1 MKKPGLVSRP
11 KGQSW
16 QKYIHMD
23 ELSKL
28 ADYCRKLGAPPNQA
42 EIMARQLLKRAG
54 QLAIERKQSQEEAM
68 GHLLRLVAQGRTG
81 EVPKEFQPPE
91 NHP

>member
-1 MKKPGLVSRP
+1 M
-11 KGQSW
+11 
-16 QKYIHMD
+16 HMD

-28 ADYCRKLGAPPNQA
+28 ADCCRKLGAPANQA

-54 QLAIERKQSQEEAM
+54 QLAIERKQSRKEAM
-68 GHLLRLVAQGRTG
+68 GYLLRLVTQGRTG

-91 NHP
+91 KHP